1 MLQLG
6 KKLYMLCPQHKCGLP
21 MVFDPEFACYTERGI
36 ACPRCSRAIHD
47 QRDIEYEVAAS
58 SFHKRMQDTFS
69 AGSGEA
75 TLAKFK
81 CAWCEKPIKTAAGI
95 HLIGYSLFLCAKH
108 GTKRN
113 IYNFIRIRLEAKG
126 LRAFP
131 REDNDKWEKEVYES
145 VMVWKQIQATAY
157 SKMLVDSSK
166 RDKKA
171 IQRNERSR
179 RAGRTR

>member
-1 MLQLG
+1 ML
-6 KKLYMLCPQHKCGLP
+6 
-21 MVFDPEFACYTERGI
+21 A
-36 ACPRCSRAIHD
+36 
-47 QRDIEYEVAAS
+47 
-58 SFHKRMQDTFS
+58 TFG
-69 AGSGEA
+69 AGGGEA

-113 IYNFIRIRLEAKG
+113 IYNFIRIRLEEKG

-145 VMVWKQIQATAY
+145 VMVWKKIQATNYAANV
-157 SKMLVDSSK
+157 SDTSK
-166 RDKKA
+166 RVAKA
-171 IQRNERSR
+171 IKRNEHSRS
-179 RAGRTR
+179 ANRTR